1 MFYYL
6 LLYLWGYF
14 HQVINFNF
22 YKKKS
27 VENKVSIKLTP
38 PIRGNIYDSKNN
50 LLAGSSS
57 LYEFVVFKYL
67 NKDYFREIKNLD
79 LLIKLDLNF
88 DKIKNRLN
96 HNDYIGFSV
105 KRAKWEQIVVWKNK
119 FKFNSIKLLSLK
131 RYYPYKNFSHVIGYM
146 VNQPKLWTLPKGV
159 FHLKV
164 MKIIKRYPRQRYLMK

>member
-1 MFYYL
+1 MEKNKISEDSIKILNRRSFIIISIGVL
-6 LLYLWGYF
+6 LSFIISVRLFSL
-14 HQVINFNF
+14 QVINFNF

-79 LLIKLDLNF
+79 LLIKLDDNSYDIPLL
-88 DKIKNRLN
+88 KSRSS
-96 HNDYIGFSV
+96 NDIS
-105 KRAKWEQIVVWKNK
+105 K
-119 FKFNSIKLLSLK
+119 
-131 RYYPYKNFSHVIGYM
+131 
-146 VNQPKLWTLPKGV
+146 
-159 FHLKV
+159 
-164 MKIIKRYPRQRYLMK
+164 